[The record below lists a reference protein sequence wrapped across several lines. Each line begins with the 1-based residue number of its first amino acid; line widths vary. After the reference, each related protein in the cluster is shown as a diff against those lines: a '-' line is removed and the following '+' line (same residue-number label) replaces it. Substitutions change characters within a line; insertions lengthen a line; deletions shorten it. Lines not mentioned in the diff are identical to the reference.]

1 MDTDYGHDLQQQQ
14 HEHLP
19 VENINVKR
27 RRFQGE
33 SSDEEWEQL
42 CARSVK
48 CDHRFAQLHKSNGDP
63 QYQFNFY

>member
-1 MDTDYGHDLQQQQ
+1 MDTDYWRDLQQQQQQ

-33 SSDEEWEQL
+33 SSDEEWEQ
-42 CARSVK
+42 
-48 CDHRFAQLHKSNGDP
+48 
-63 QYQFNFY
+63 